1 MRLKMRNI
9 SVKCPAKINLTL
21 EVVNKREDGYH
32 NIKSIMQLI
41 SLYDYIDITAENSY
55 EKEIILSGNNPEIPY
70 DNRNLVYKAA
80 ELFMETTGLSLSL
93 RIHITKNIPIAAGLA
108 GGSTDAAGTLYGLN
122 EIFGRPFPSKE
133 LHQLCAQLGS
143 DLNVCLEGGCLLAQ
157 GRGEK
162 IEKLPDIS
170 MPVTLIKPKTLG
182 ISAREAYTKYS
193 LLNYKPHF
201 NNTEKMIT
209 ALENGND
216 IQNYLYNDLERAVFN
231 DYPELWS
238 IKSKFP
244 NSIMSGSGSTYFVL
258 QDLGNLTLDGFD
270 VISGLSFISSG
281 VEENQ
286 LSLSAGS

>member
-1 MRLKMRNI
+1 MKNI

-21 EVVNKREDGYH
+21 EVVNKREDGFH
-32 NIKSIMQLI
+32 NIKSVMQLI
-41 SLYDYIDITAENSY
+41 SLYDYLNITAENSAQT
-55 EKEIILSGNNPEIPY
+55 EIALSGNNPDIPY
-70 DNRNLVYKAA
+70 DSRNLVYKAA
-80 ELFMETTGLSLSL
+80 DLFFSKTDIKASVG
-93 RIHITKNIPIAAGLA
+93 ICIAKNIPVSAGLA

-122 EIFGRPFPSKE
+122 EIFGRPLPSKE

-182 ISAREAYTKYS
+182 ISAKEAYTKYS
-193 LLNYKPHF
+193 LLKDKPHF

-216 IQNYLYNDLERAVFN
+216 IQSYLYNDLERAVFN
-231 DYPELWS
+231 DYPELWG

-258 QDLGNLTLDGFD
+258 EDLGNLTLDGFD
-270 VISGLSFISSG
+270 VISGLSFISNG